1 MCRIRVFSE
10 RDGSFLAK
18 DSESPTSI
26 TTGGA
31 AVDPFGVCGEVLNV
45 FNSLTEP
52 SLSSTLPKTLLII
65 VIVLEE
71 C

>member
-1 MCRIRVFSE
+1 MGRVDIIHIYMYNTVFSE

-31 AVDPFGVCGEVLNV
+31 AVDPIGVCGEVLNV

-52 SLSSTLPKTLLII
+52 SL
-65 VIVLEE
+65 
-71 C
+71 

>member
-1 MCRIRVFSE
+1 MIVFSPRE
-10 RDGSFLAK
+10 LDLAK

-31 AVDPFGVCGEVLNV
+31 GLDTFGVCGEVLNV

-52 SLSSTLPKTLLII
+52 SL
-65 VIVLEE
+65 
-71 C
+71 